1 MELLGKRRWSLA
13 YAALVN
19 CCVYET
25 SKQQSQLLKD
35 NLKFAKDGSKFCQI
49 NFQEIAHTL

>member
-19 CCVYET
+19 CCIYET

-35 NLKFAKDGSKFCQI
+35 NLKFAKDVSKICEI
-49 NFQEIAHTL
+49 N